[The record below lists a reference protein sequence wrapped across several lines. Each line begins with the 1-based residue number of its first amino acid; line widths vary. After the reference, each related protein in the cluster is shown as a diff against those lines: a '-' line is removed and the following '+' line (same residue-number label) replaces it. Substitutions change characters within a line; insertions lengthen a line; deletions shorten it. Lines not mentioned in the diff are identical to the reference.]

1 MATLLISLTGA
12 GSITSRS
19 KELTAA
25 HLGKLQAAYT
35 ARLQSQGIVGPTP
48 QDVFDEMLRDWLELT
63 ANVVRNYEREA
74 AAGAVQ
80 SITFT

>member
-1 MATLLISLTGA
+1 MATLSISLTGA
-12 GSITSRS
+12 GSITPRS
-19 KELTAA
+19 KDLTPA

-35 ARLQSQGIVGPTP
+35 ARLLAQGIVGPTP
-48 QDVFDEMLRDWLELT
+48 QDVFDEMLREWLELT

-80 SITFT
+80 PITFT